1 MAAMNK
7 AVIPAGW
14 LTLRPFTA
22 ADIPWVYE
30 VSQDPVVQQF
40 VQVPSPYLLEHATFF
55 VEQLAIAGWETGQR
69 AEFLATETTTGMRL
83 GRAGVGMR
91 APGTAE
97 IGYWVDPAARNRGVA
112 TEAVRAVCRW
122 AFTRLDLEIIEW
134 RTEVGNVASRRV
146 AERAGFLVEATLRR
160 RQVHRGIRVDVWV
173 GSLLKEELQE
183 PGFRN

>member
-1 MAAMNK
+1 MNK
-7 AVIPAGW
+7 AVISAGW

-112 TEAVRAVCRW
+112 TEAVRPSAVGR
-122 AFTRLDLEIIEW
+122 
-134 RTEVGNVASRRV
+134 SR
-146 AERAGFLVEATLRR
+146 G
-160 RQVHRGIRVDVWV
+160 
-173 GSLLKEELQE
+173 
-183 PGFRN
+183 